1 MNKELTLL
9 QEQCKTLKQ
18 VGTTLL
24 VEKSKSNHLSVFNG
38 LPPAQPQQ
46 IKPLLARLAVN
57 FPKMNQQFAG
67 VSFWT
72 MLGEQLQD
80 LGWSEQRVRY
90 AVTLMLQ
97 NYKYATFTAADF
109 LEIDKDIPHWT
120 SAEVENMPTNQEYV
134 NAKFPDRWWIC
145 LKADAER
152 LGLEY
157 KTWITNAQKRE
168 RGL

>member
-1 MNKELTLL
+1 M
-9 QEQCKTLKQ
+9 
-18 VGTTLL
+18 
-24 VEKSKSNHLSVFNG
+24 
-38 LPPAQPQQ
+38 
-46 IKPLLARLAVN
+46 PLLARLAVN

-90 AVTLMLQ
+90 AVTLMIQ

-120 SAEVENMPTNQEYV
+120 SAEADLQPIDQEYV
-134 NAKFPDRWWIC
+134 MAKFPDRWWVC

-157 KTWITNAQKRE
+157 KVWLTNAQRKE
-168 RGL
+168 RGLE

>member
-1 MNKELTLL
+1 
-9 QEQCKTLKQ
+9 
-18 VGTTLL
+18 
-24 VEKSKSNHLSVFNG
+24 
-38 LPPAQPQQ
+38 
-46 IKPLLARLAVN
+46 
-57 FPKMNQQFAG
+57 MNQQFAG

-90 AVTLMLQ
+90 AVTLMIQ

-109 LEIDKDIPHWT
+109 LEIDRDIPHWT
-120 SAEVENMPTNQEYV
+120 AIEVENMPTNQEYV
-134 NAKFPDRWWIC
+134 IANFGDKWQIC

-152 LGLEY
+152 LRLNH
-157 KTWITNAQKRE
+157 KLWITNAQKKE

>member
-1 MNKELTLL
+1 M
-9 QEQCKTLKQ
+9 
-18 VGTTLL
+18 
-24 VEKSKSNHLSVFNG
+24 
-38 LPPAQPQQ
+38 
-46 IKPLLARLAVN
+46 PLLARLAVN

-90 AVTLMLQ
+90 AVTLMIQ

-120 SAEVENMPTNQEYV
+120 SAEVENMPTDQEYA

-157 KTWITNAQKRE
+157 KPWITNAQMKE
-168 RGL
+168 RGMV